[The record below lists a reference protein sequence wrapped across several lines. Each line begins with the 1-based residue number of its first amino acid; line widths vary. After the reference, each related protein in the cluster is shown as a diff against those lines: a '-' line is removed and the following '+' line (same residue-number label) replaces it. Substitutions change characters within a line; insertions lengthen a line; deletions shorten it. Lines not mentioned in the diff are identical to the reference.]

1 MNNYHYLFKFII
13 VGESNVGKSC
23 LLLQYTEGR
32 FQVGYDATI
41 GVEYG
46 SKEIIYD
53 DKLIKLQLWDTVQ
66 FNSIQAGQESFRSIT
81 RAYYR
86 GSIGCFLVYDITRR
100 ITFDRIQAWV
110 KDVRQDTNNRIEFL
124 LVGNKCDLKDRK
136 VSYDEGRQLSIQL
149 GCEFQETSAKTGENV
164 EFIFES
170 LTQKIYDNIKSN
182 KIDPHDPNHGI
193 KIGRI
198 GENEKITEI
207 PKQKQKSIC
216 C

>member
-13 VGESNVGKSC
+13 VGESTVGKSC

-32 FQVGYDATI
+32 FRVGYDTTI

-46 SKEIIYD
+46 SKEFIYD
-53 DKLIKLQLWDTVQ
+53 DKLIKLQLWDT
-66 FNSIQAGQESFRSIT
+66 AGQESFRSIT

-86 GSIGCFLVYDITRR
+86 GSIGCFLVYDISRR
-100 ITFDRIQAWV
+100 ITFDRIQTWV
-110 KDVRQDTNNRIEFL
+110 KDVQQDTNNQIEYF

-164 EFIFES
+164 EFIFET
-170 LTQKIYDNIKSN
+170 LTKKIYENIKSN
-182 KIDPHDPNHGI
+182 KIDPLDPNHGI
-193 KIGRI
+193 KIGKIR
-198 GENEKITEI
+198 ENERVTEI
-207 PKQKQKSIC
+207 PNQKKRSVC